1 MRLRNVPGSRE
12 AIAESEYTINEP
24 ELNKGKWK
32 EIFGNDNPIR
42 IEIGM
47 GKGKFI
53 TTLAQQNPDINYI
66 GIEKFSSV
74 LIRAIEKME
83 ELEITNLKF
92 IRMDAEKIED
102 TFNKEEIDKI
112 YLNFS
117 DPWPKDRHA
126 KRRLTS
132 KEFFKRYDNIL
143 KKDGV
148 VEFKTDNNDLF
159 DFSLEQI
166 PEAGWNIVEYT
177 RDLHN
182 NEKMNEGNIMTEY
195 EERFSK
201 ILSIIESKGS
211 ATMQELMTALD
222 ASESTIRRDLNTM
235 DENGLITKVHGGA
248 IAKKPSISTSDENVH
263 SRKSLNAD
271 QKEMIAKYAAT
282 LIQPDDFVYIDAGT
296 TTEMM
301 IPFIQT
307 TEAVFVTNAITH
319 AKLLSEK
326 GCRVYILGGEFKSQT
341 EAIVG
346 EEAVETLDKY
356 NFTKGFW
363 GTNGIS
369 VTKGF
374 STPEVKEAMVKKH
387 SMENCKKCYILADS
401 SKFDQMSSVKF
412 ADFDQATV
420 LTTGLLKPAL
430 KKYKNIMEVK

>member
-24 ELNKGKWK
+24 ELTKGKWK

-74 LIRAIEKME
+74 LIRAIDKME

-92 IRMDAEKIED
+92 IRLDAEKIED

-201 ILSIIESKGS
+201 MGNNINK
-211 ATMQELMTALD
+211 
-222 ASESTIRRDLNTM
+222 
-235 DENGLITKVHGGA
+235 LIA
-248 IAKKPSISTSDENVH
+248 N
-263 SRKSLNAD
+263 R
-271 QKEMIAKYAAT
+271 
-282 LIQPDDFVYIDAGT
+282 
-296 TTEMM
+296 
-301 IPFIQT
+301 
-307 TEAVFVTNAITH
+307 
-319 AKLLSEK
+319 
-326 GCRVYILGGEFKSQT
+326 
-341 EAIVG
+341 
-346 EEAVETLDKY
+346 
-356 NFTKGFW
+356 
-363 GTNGIS
+363 
-369 VTKGF
+369 
-374 STPEVKEAMVKKH
+374 
-387 SMENCKKCYILADS
+387 
-401 SKFDQMSSVKF
+401 
-412 ADFDQATV
+412 
-420 LTTGLLKPAL
+420 
-430 KKYKNIMEVK
+430 